1 MHELPI
7 TKSILDWACIYAQ
20 KAQARKVVTII
31 LQLGVLRDLQK
42 DWLQRY
48 FRYLSKDTI
57 AAEAEILVI
66 EVPLTCKC
74 LECGDTFPVDTGRL
88 ADETILCPSCHSRR
102 YEIVTGTEFM
112 IQGIEVI

>member
-7 TKSILDWACIYAQ
+7 TKSILDWACLYAE
-20 KAQARKVVTII
+20 KAQAKKVVTIV

-42 DWLQRY
+42 EWLQRY
-48 FRYLSKDTI
+48 FRYISKGTI
-57 AAEAEILVI
+57 AAEAEILVM

-74 LECGDTFPVDTGRL
+74 LECGETFSVDISQLT
-88 ADETILCPSCHSRR
+88 DETILCSSCQARR
-102 YEIVTGTEFM
+102 YEILTGTEFR

>member
-20 KAQARKVVTII
+20 KAKAEKVVTIVLEI
-31 LQLGVLRDLQK
+31 GVLRDLK
-42 DWLQRY
+42 EEWLKRY
-48 FRYLSKDTI
+48 FRYISRDTI

-66 EVPLTCKC
+66 KVPLTCRC
-74 LECGDTFPVDTGRL
+74 LNCGEVFPIDVDRL
-88 ADETILCPSCHSRR
+88 TDENILCPVCHERR
-102 YEIVTGTEFM
+102 YEIKTGTEFS